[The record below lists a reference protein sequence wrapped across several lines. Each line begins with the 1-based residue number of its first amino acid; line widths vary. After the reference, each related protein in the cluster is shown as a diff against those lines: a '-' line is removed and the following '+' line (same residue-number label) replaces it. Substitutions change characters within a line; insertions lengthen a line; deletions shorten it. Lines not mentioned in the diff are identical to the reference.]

1 VQITPELSGAPS
13 ATAGSMAIKHHRLL
27 EATTELGASA

>member
-1 VQITPELSGAPS
+1 LLTPELSGAPN
-13 ATAGSMAIKHHRLL
+13 ATACSMAIKHHRSL